1 MANLS
6 LRKSSVMALVAL
18 SIATFSSCAN
28 QEVSETLP
36 ETELSEAALL
46 DPSEIAATPVTDDAS
61 VFADLNAAPAAS
73 EHAGANLTHDDSDPF
88 YLPIG
93 GESLGRVAYTLY
105 GNRGMA
111 GSLLKKNPELQG
123 VKKLTA
129 EQRVYFDMD
138 KLNPQ
143 PMFLTKD
150 MLDRYPSQLAEK
162 IQKTSVLAK
171 TTVALGTGETLQTLS
186 QRLYGTTRYWTE
198 IYLLNR
204 EALASYDK
212 VSPGMQ
218 LTVFERS
225 PAGAAST
232 TDVTG
237 APAAM
242 PTEMPVAPIQPMP
255 EQSAVQPAAQP
266 LMPDDTSARAPVVE
280 QVAPAP
286 VVHEAEPAQLD
297 TQPVA
302 AADTV
307 QSGGLDSTN
316 LRRILYG
323 IAILLIGGLAFY
335 FTRPN
340 KKKFDMLDM
349 TTQDSAPRPKLGN
362 PKDSHK
368 QGLG

>member
-1 MANLS
+1 MAKLS
-6 LRKSSVMALVAL
+6 LRKSSVVALMALSV
-18 SIATFSSCAN
+18 ATFSSCAN

-36 ETELSEAALL
+36 EAELSEAALL

-73 EHAGANLTHDDSDPF
+73 EHSAAASTHDDADPF

-105 GNRGMA
+105 GNRGLA

-123 VKKLTA
+123 VKRLAA
-129 EQRVYFDMD
+129 EQRVYFDME

-171 TTVALGTGETLQTLS
+171 TTVALGAGETLQTLS

-225 PAGAAST
+225 PS
-232 TDVTG
+232 G
-237 APAAM
+237 APAPVAERNAAPAEM
-242 PTEMPVAPIQPMP
+242 PVEAPVAPIQPMP
-255 EQSAVQPAAQP
+255 EQPAAQP
-266 LMPDDTSARAPVVE
+266 LMPDDTSAKAPVE
-280 QVAPAP
+280 HVAPAP
-286 VVHEAEPAQLD
+286 AVQEVEPAQLD

-302 AADTV
+302 ATESV